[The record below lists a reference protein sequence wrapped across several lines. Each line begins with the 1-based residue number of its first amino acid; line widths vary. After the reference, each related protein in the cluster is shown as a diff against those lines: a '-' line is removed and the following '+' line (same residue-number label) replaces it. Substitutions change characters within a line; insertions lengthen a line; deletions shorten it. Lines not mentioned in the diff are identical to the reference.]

1 VWLEELL
8 TEAGLPSPTQVSNY
22 EDVARL
28 HGLYGA
34 LGSQPAWTDYVARMR
49 RVRAD
54 LTSDLLHGKL
64 DKFGNSRDNEKRA
77 ALHVIDRLLAF
88 PIVLNKQFDE
98 LHEKKLK
105 QEERAKVKTG
115 IHGND
120 VLSTTGESRHPGLV
134 AR

>member
-1 VWLEELL
+1 
-8 TEAGLPSPTQVSNY
+8 
-22 EDVARL
+22 
-28 HGLYGA
+28 
-34 LGSQPAWTDYVARMR
+34 
-49 RVRAD
+49 
-54 LTSDLLHGKL
+54 L